1 MLAGGQHVAA
11 GMYTESKRREQR
23 NQSRKRNLLPDVVMK
38 ARGSNKGELIVVAE
52 DLSDTSADYLL

>member
-11 GMYTESKRREQR
+11 GINAKSKCREQR

-38 ARGSNKGELIVVAE
+38 AQGSNKGELIVVAE
-52 DLSDTSADYLL
+52 DVSDASEDYSL